1 MKIKHVV
8 PKLKKKFGTQK
19 IIFKNF
25 EIKKLLNNVVNENRY
40 YKKTKK
46 IFNEIKIQN
55 IQDNIERLF
64 KSDTNKIVLKQSKY
78 WARAI
83 TWVLLGGTAFSIG
96 WLAFA
101 KTEEIAIVMGNLEPI
116 GGVVDVQMPLQG
128 IAREILTEEG
138 SRVKKGDVLIR
149 LDTEITKA
157 RLDYLLENLK
167 SKNLILNKLKQL
179 LDEGAVSE
187 LQYLEQKISVEEL
200 MSEIKANQVQFKY
213 QEIKAPISGTV
224 FDLKPKSPGFVAQT
238 SEPVLKIVPANN
250 LIAKVEIDSRS
261 IGYIK
266 IGKAADISIDTF
278 PSTDFG
284 VIKGTVTSIGSDAL
298 PPDPSQGKGYRFPAK
313 IKLDE
318 QFLKVKTG
326 KKLAIQ
332 AGMGLTANIKLR
344 KLTYLQLL
352 LSNFSDKAESLN
364 AI

>member
-1 MKIKHVV
+1 
-8 PKLKKKFGTQK
+8 
-19 IIFKNF
+19 
-25 EIKKLLNNVVNENRY
+25 
-40 YKKTKK
+40 
-46 IFNEIKIQN
+46 
-55 IQDNIERLF
+55 
-64 KSDTNKIVLKQSKY
+64 
-78 WARAI
+78 
-83 TWVLLGGTAFSIG
+83 
-96 WLAFA
+96 
-101 KTEEIAIVMGNLEPI
+101 MGNLEPI